1 MLVEFPLRVS
11 ELLCSRLCHDLISP
25 TAAVSNG
32 LELLEDESG
41 GVDDGVMSLLSFSI
55 KQAAGRLMFFR
66 IAYGLGGENADALSI
81 KETSDLVD
89 GIIEED
95 KIEAIMPTGE
105 DPLGRVA
112 VKIYLNLAFLA
123 LETLPNRGNLVI
135 EIQKSDTITI
145 TATASGPGTGLRP
158 EVADALKP
166 GVEIDPLTAR
176 TVQGYFT
183 AWLCEAAGGKLNV
196 TETTDKVSLIAEIP
210 IG

>member
-1 MLVEFPLRVS
+1 MSVEFPLRVS

-41 GVDDGVMSLLSFSI
+41 GIDEGVMSLLSFSI

-81 KETSDLVD
+81 TETSDLVS

-95 KIEAIMPTGE
+95 KIEAFLPSGE
-105 DPLGRVA
+105 NSLGRVA
-112 VKIYLNLAFLA
+112 AKIYLNLAFLA
-123 LETLPNRGNLVI
+123 LETLPNRGNLNV
-135 EIQKSDTITI
+135 EIVQSDQIKI
-145 TATASGPGTGLRP
+145 TATTSGPGTGLRP

-166 GVEIDPLTAR
+166 GVEVESLTAR

-183 AWLCEAAGGKLNV
+183 AWLCAVAGGALNV
-196 TETTDKVSLIAEIP
+196 TEATDSVSITAEIP
-210 IG
+210 AH